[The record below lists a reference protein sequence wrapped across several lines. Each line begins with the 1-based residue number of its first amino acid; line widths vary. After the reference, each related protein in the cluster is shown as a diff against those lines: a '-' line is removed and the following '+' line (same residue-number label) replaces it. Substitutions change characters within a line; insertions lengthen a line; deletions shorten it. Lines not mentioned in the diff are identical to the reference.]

1 MHGLGSDRIG
11 IEQETIRAR
20 LLIKRER
27 TLQCYNESLLKT
39 THKVFTMR
47 SILLFVPA
55 LMLFSFAAVAEVP
68 LSQADILGTW
78 QIDKESLQSDGSKSR
93 SLNSTWT
100 FKNDGTMDGVSQDS
114 DAHARMETL
123 RASLNYSME
132 DGKIVKQAAPGRSKM
147 ETCTAVEKEND
158 KMVLKCQAIYFFMTK
173 K

>member
-1 MHGLGSDRIG
+1 MLINKTGSG
-11 IEQETIRAR
+11 VPV
-20 LLIKRER
+20 
-27 TLQCYNESLLKT
+27 LQCSLLKM

-47 SILLFVPA
+47 STIFFVPA
-55 LMLFSFAAVAEVP
+55 LMLFSFSFSAVAEVP
-68 LSQADILGTW
+68 LTQADILGTW

-93 SLNSTWT
+93 SINSTWT
-100 FKNDGTMDGVSQDS
+100 FNSDGTMVGVSKDS

-123 RASLNYSME
+123 RASLNYSIE
-132 DGKIVKQAAPGRSKM
+132 DGKILKQAAPGRSKM

>member
-1 MHGLGSDRIG
+1 V
-11 IEQETIRAR
+11 
-20 LLIKRER
+20 
-27 TLQCYNESLLKT
+27 LQCSLLKT
-39 THKVFTMR
+39 TYKAFAMR
-47 SILLFVPA
+47 STLLFVPA
-55 LMLFSFAAVAEVP
+55 LMLFSFSSFAEVP

-100 FKNDGTMDGVSQDS
+100 FKNDGTMEGVSQDS
-114 DAHARMETL
+114 DAHARTETL
-123 RASLNYSME
+123 RASLNYSIE
-132 DGKIVKQAAPGRSKM
+132 DGKVLKQAAPGRSKM